1 MIHTKVAQGS
11 DTRPI
16 SRVRTLVRAVRRK
29 RTRRPRWPPPSTCD
43 PARRRRRLWA
53 PPCRAPVRAACPE
66 SARRR
71 AGPGAHSIF
80 TEDFELTRRGSS
92 YISLIAHIS
101 PRTPQ
106 PHTYTSHTLGMGHIH
121 RDRTR
126 RAPLAVHTAHS
137 SAQPAQASC
146 RGVTSGQGTALAS
159 RTAHPRQGRLA
170 TPLPP
175 PLRGRHA
182 DPTQPKATLGPL
194 HHSIPGARFR
204 AQ

>member
-1 MIHTKVAQGS
+1 MIHTKVAGLRYKADIAGPDSGARGAPQA
-11 DTRPI
+11 DAPAP
-16 SRVRTLVRAVRRK
+16 VAPALDV
-29 RTRRPRWPPPSTCD
+29 RPRAPPPPPVG
-43 PARRRRRLWA
+43 PAL
-53 PPCRAPVRAACPE
+53 PCARARGV

-71 AGPGAHSIF
+71 AGTGAPGAHSIF
-80 TEDFELTRRGSS
+80 IEDFERTRRGSS

-194 HHSIPGARFR
+194 RHSIPGARFR